1 MQNNTGCPNIT
12 NYSNPQNIIQ
22 NVPNVVNNMVHV
34 VKEGESIFN
43 KTCNEVSNR
52 LIGGTNLLN
61 KNQVLPT
68 NDILQTNQLGIHVQN
83 AGNAG
88 NVGNV
93 DNVENLGDVEMMT
106 LSINTT
112 KSQYY
117 NILGY
122 EFSIWTL
129 ILILLILI
137 TIIYLIY
144 RWFFTSDNQI
154 VTMKKSKQIIKSIN
168 SKNKEKLNQEISDF
182 EDSSGSESESGT
194 KSKSSSKSKTS
205 NKKK

>member
-1 MQNNTGCPNIT
+1 MQNNTVCPNIT

-22 NVPNVVNNMVHV
+22 NVPNVVNNMTHM

-52 LIGGTNLLN
+52 LIGETNLVN
-61 KNQVLPT
+61 KNSVLST
-68 NDILQTNQLGIHVQN
+68 NDILQTNQLGINVQN

-88 NVGNV
+88 NAG
-93 DNVENLGDVEMMT
+93 NVENLGDVEMMT

-168 SKNKEKLNQEISDF
+168 SKDKEKLNQEISDS
-182 EDSSGSESESGT
+182 EDSSGSESESESGN
-194 KSKSSSKSKTS
+194 KSKSSSKSKIS